1 MWNCFTDCFTV
12 LQYKIHPDH
21 FYSFNKL
28 VCYSTLLVI
37 KYFLLY
43 PYQWLI
49 NIHKVTVPV
58 KLTVRGYRTMNHMCF
73 IQYINGISENI
84 FIQCCLYIWS
94 ICVIMKHCTVFSH
107 RYGNI
112 TGPHKHRI
120 WKKMTFFLS
129 LAGTHIILDP
139 YIILIYFCFPTHSN
153 KVQHRLFYE

>member
-1 MWNCFTDCFTV
+1 MWKCFTDCFTV

-58 KLTVRGYRTMNHMCF
+58 KLTVRGYRIMNHMCF

-94 ICVIMKHCTVFSH
+94 ICVIMKHCVLSQIREHHRSSQTQDMEENDPFPFTSWDTCYFGSLYNIDLFLFSH
-107 RYGNI
+107 
-112 TGPHKHRI
+112 TK
-120 WKKMTFFLS
+120 
-129 LAGTHIILDP
+129 
-139 YIILIYFCFPTHSN
+139 
-153 KVQHRLFYE
+153 